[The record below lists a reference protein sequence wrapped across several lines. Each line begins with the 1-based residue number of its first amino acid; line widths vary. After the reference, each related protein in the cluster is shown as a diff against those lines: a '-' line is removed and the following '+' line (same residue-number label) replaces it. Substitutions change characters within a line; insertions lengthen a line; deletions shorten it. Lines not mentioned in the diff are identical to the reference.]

1 MTDTHKWQLL
11 ALTVLLGALLYLL
24 APVLTPFAAAA
35 LFAYLGD
42 PLVDRL
48 EARKLS
54 RSTAVSIVFLL
65 MTLIVVG
72 AVLLLIPMLRT
83 QMVSFGEKLPV
94 FAEWVQGTALPWVE
108 AQTGFGLDHLKTEN
122 LVELAKN
129 YWQEAGTAAG
139 QVFAHLSKSSIAVLG
154 FLANLALIPV
164 VTFYL
169 LRDWDVLVGRVRGLL
184 PRSVEPTVAQLAKD
198 ADAVLGG
205 FLRGQ
210 LSVMISLGAIYSIG
224 LWLVGVD
231 LALLIG
237 MLAGVVS
244 FVPYLGMVIG
254 LGAALIATLVQHG
267 DLFHIVLVC
276 AVFGGGQMIES
287 FLLTPWLV
295 GDKIGMHPVAVIFAI
310 MAGGQLF
317 GFLGVLLALPVAA
330 VVMVVLRWL
339 HARYTESSLYAGD
352 ESSGRGRRRGGP
364 PPAASGREG
373 ALATAGGAVRVD
385 DRAPVSHAHRASEQ
399 KPSRASETDVH
410 PHGEDEAGANGP
422 NEGSGKRRRRRRGPR
437 GGGERPA

>member
-11 ALTVLLGALLYLL
+11 ALTVLLGGLLYLL

-48 EARKLS
+48 QARRLS
-54 RSTAVSIVFLL
+54 RGSAVSIVFLL
-65 MTLIVVG
+65 MTLAVVG
-72 AVLLLIPMLRT
+72 AVLLLIPLLRT
-83 QMVSFGEKLPV
+83 QMAAFGEKLPV
-94 FAEWVQGTALPWVE
+94 FAEWVQNTALPWIEV
-108 AQTGFGLDHLKTEN
+108 QTGFSLDHLKTEN
-122 LVELAKN
+122 LVALAKD
-129 YWQEAGTAAG
+129 YWQEAGQAAG
-139 QVFAHLSKSSIAVLG
+139 QVFTHLSRSSLAVLG

-164 VTFYL
+164 VSFYL
-169 LRDWDVLVGRVRGLL
+169 LRDWDELLGRVRELL
-184 PRSVEPTVAQLAKD
+184 PRSVEPTVVQLAGE
-198 ADAVLGG
+198 ADAVLGS

-210 LSVMISLGAIYSIG
+210 LSVMLSLGAIYSIG
-224 LWLVGVD
+224 LWLVGID

-237 MLAGVVS
+237 MLAGLVS
-244 FVPYLGMVIG
+244 FVPYLGMIIG

-276 AVFGGGQMIES
+276 AVFGAGQTIES

-339 HARYTESSLYAGD
+339 HARYTESSLYGAEGDGRAGRSPRRATSAP
-352 ESSGRGRRRGGP
+352 ESVGADLR
-364 PPAASGREG
+364 PAAGHARIQRERSGTAQAPASSATPVPPSGASDRESDHG
-373 ALATAGGAVRVD
+373 
-385 DRAPVSHAHRASEQ
+385 
-399 KPSRASETDVH
+399 SETA
-410 PHGEDEAGANGP
+410 ETRQ
-422 NEGSGKRRRRRRGPR
+422 GSGKRRRRRRGPR
-437 GGGERPA
+437 GGGEQPA

>member
-11 ALTVLLGALLYLL
+11 ILTLVLGGLLYLL

-54 RSTAVSIVFLL
+54 RGAAVSIVFLL
-65 MTLIVVG
+65 MTLAVVG

-83 QMVSFGEKLPV
+83 QMVAFGEKLPV
-94 FAEWVQGTALPWVE
+94 FAAWVQNTALPWVE
-108 AQTGFGLDHLKTEN
+108 AQTGFGLDHLRTED
-122 LVELAKN
+122 LVALAKD
-129 YWQEAGTAAG
+129 YWQEAGKAAG
-139 QVFAHLSKSSIAVLG
+139 QIFGHLSRSSMAVLG

-164 VTFYL
+164 VSFYL
-169 LRDWDVLVGRVRGLL
+169 LRDWDLLVDRVRALL
-184 PRSVEPTVAQLAKD
+184 PRSVEPTVVQLARE
-198 ADAVLGG
+198 ADSVLGS

-210 LSVMISLGAIYSIG
+210 LSVMLSLGVIYSVG
-224 LWLVGVD
+224 LWLVGID

-237 MLAGVVS
+237 MLAGLVS
-244 FVPYLGMVIG
+244 FVPYLGMIIG
-254 LGAALIATLVQHG
+254 LGAALIAALVQHG

-276 AVFGGGQMIES
+276 AVFGAGQTIES
-287 FLLTPWLV
+287 FVLTPWLV

-339 HARYTESSLYAGD
+339 HARYTESSLYGGDDESRPVRKRAHRGGSVSEGRALVPVGAIVGTAPLRAAGGPAVHASDGATAKPSQKSSDPGD
-352 ESSGRGRRRGGP
+352 EGGP
-364 PPAASGREG
+364 ADPQDG
-373 ALATAGGAVRVD
+373 
-385 DRAPVSHAHRASEQ
+385 
-399 KPSRASETDVH
+399 
-410 PHGEDEAGANGP
+410 
-422 NEGSGKRRRRRRGPR
+422 GSGKRRRRRRGPR

>member
-11 ALTVLLGALLYLL
+11 ALTVLLGGLLYLL

-48 EARKLS
+48 QARRLS
-54 RSTAVSIVFLL
+54 RGSAVSIVFLL
-65 MTLIVVG
+65 MTLAVVG
-72 AVLLLIPMLRT
+72 AVLLLIPLLRT
-83 QMVSFGEKLPV
+83 QMAAFGEKLPV
-94 FAEWVQGTALPWVE
+94 FAEWLQNTALPWIEV
-108 AQTGFGLDHLKTEN
+108 QTGFSLDHLKTEN
-122 LVELAKN
+122 LVALAKD
-129 YWQEAGTAAG
+129 YWQEAGQAAG
-139 QVFAHLSKSSIAVLG
+139 QVFTHLSRSSLAVLG

-164 VTFYL
+164 VSFYL
-169 LRDWDVLVGRVRGLL
+169 LRDWDELLGRVRELL
-184 PRSVEPTVAQLAKD
+184 PRSVEPTVVQLAGE
-198 ADAVLGG
+198 ADAVLGS

-210 LSVMISLGAIYSIG
+210 LSVMLSLGAIYSIG
-224 LWLVGVD
+224 LWLVGID

-237 MLAGVVS
+237 MLAGLVS

-267 DLFHIVLVC
+267 DLLHIVLVC
-276 AVFGGGQMIES
+276 AVFGAGQTIES

-339 HARYTESSLYAGD
+339 HARYTESSLYGAEGDGRAGRSPRRPTSAP
-352 ESSGRGRRRGGP
+352 ESVGADQR
-364 PPAASGREG
+364 PAADHARVQRERSGTAQAPASSATPVPASGASDRESDLG
-373 ALATAGGAVRVD
+373 
-385 DRAPVSHAHRASEQ
+385 
-399 KPSRASETDVH
+399 SETA
-410 PHGEDEAGANGP
+410 ETRQ
-422 NEGSGKRRRRRRGPR
+422 GSGKRRRRRRGPR
-437 GGGERPA
+437 GGGEQPA

>member
-11 ALTVLLGALLYLL
+11 ALTCLIGGLVYLL

-48 EARKLS
+48 EKRKLS
-54 RSTAVSIVFLL
+54 RGTAVGIVFLL
-65 MTLIVVG
+65 MILAAVG
-72 AVLLLIPMLRT
+72 TVLLLVPMLRG
-83 QMVSFGEKLPV
+83 QIVAFGEKLPA
-94 FAEWVQGTALPWVE
+94 FVQWGQTVALPWIE
-108 AQTGFGLDHLKTEN
+108 AQTGFSLDHLKTEDF
-122 LVELAKN
+122 VTLAKQ
-129 YWQEAGTAAG
+129 YWQEAGQAAAS
-139 QVFAHLSKSSIAVLG
+139 VFAQLSRSSLAVLG
-154 FLANLALIPV
+154 FLATLALIPV

-169 LRDWDVLVGRVRGLL
+169 LRDWDLMVARVRQLL
-184 PRSVEPTVAQLAKD
+184 PRQVEPTVTRLAGE

-210 LSVMISLGAIYSIG
+210 LSVMLSLGAIYSLG
-224 LWLVGVD
+224 LWLVGID

-237 MLAGVVS
+237 MLAGLVS

-254 LGAALIATLVQHG
+254 LGAALIAALVQHG
-267 DLFHIVLVC
+267 DLLHVALVC
-276 AVFGGGQMIES
+276 LVFGGGQMLES

-317 GFLGVLLALPVAA
+317 GFLGILLALPVAA

-352 ESSGRGRRRGGP
+352 GRSPRPLAEPVIVSAHDQP
-364 PPAASGREG
+364 PPSTIPR
-373 ALATAGGAVRVD
+373 T
-385 DRAPVSHAHRASEQ
+385 
-399 KPSRASETDVH
+399 K
-410 PHGEDEAGANGP
+410 
-422 NEGSGKRRRRRRGPR
+422 RRRRRGPR
-437 GGGERPA
+437 PGGDGDAAQ

>member
-11 ALTVLLGALLYLL
+11 ALTVLLGGLLYLL

-54 RSTAVSIVFLL
+54 RGSAVGIVFLL
-65 MTLIVVG
+65 MTLVVVG

-83 QMVSFGEKLPV
+83 QMAAFGEKLPV
-94 FAEWVQGTALPWVE
+94 FAEWVQNVALPWIE

-122 LVELAKN
+122 LVALAKD
-129 YWQEAGTAAG
+129 YWQEAGQAAG
-139 QVFAHLSKSSIAVLG
+139 QVFTHLSRSSLAVLG

-164 VTFYL
+164 VSFYL
-169 LRDWDVLVGRVRGLL
+169 LRDWDVLLGRVRELL
-184 PRSVEPTVAQLAKD
+184 PRTVEPTVVKLAGE
-198 ADAVLGG
+198 ADAVLGS

-210 LSVMISLGAIYSIG
+210 LSVMLSLGAIYSIG
-224 LWLVGVD
+224 LWLVGID

-237 MLAGVVS
+237 MLAGLVS
-244 FVPYLGMVIG
+244 FVPYLGMIIG

-276 AVFGGGQMIES
+276 AVFGAGQTIES
-287 FLLTPWLV
+287 FILTPWLV

-339 HARYTESSLYAGD
+339 HARYTESSLYGGD
-352 ESSGRGRRRGGP
+352 GGPGRGGG
-364 PPAASGREG
+364 
-373 ALATAGGAVRVD
+373 
-385 DRAPVSHAHRASEQ
+385 HRAKGSEL
-399 KPSRASETDVH
+399 PSAAAAAEVSPRNVRPPNDSDAATSNET
-410 PHGEDEAGANGP
+410 PPGP
-422 NEGSGKRRRRRRGPR
+422 REGSGKRRRRRRGPR
-437 GGGERPA
+437 GGGDRPA

>member
-1 MTDTHKWQLL
+1 MRDTHKWQLL
-11 ALTVLLGALLYLL
+11 ALTVLIGGLVYLL

-65 MTLIVVG
+65 MTLAVIG
-72 AVLLLIPMLRT
+72 TVLLLIPLLRG
-83 QMVSFGEKLPV
+83 QIDSFGEKLPA
-94 FAEWVQGTALPWVE
+94 FAEWVQGVALPWVE
-108 AQTGFGLDHLKTEN
+108 AQTGFGLDHLKTDN
-122 LVELAKN
+122 LVALAKD
-129 YWQEAGTAAG
+129 YWQEAGTAAA
-139 QVFAHLSKSSIAVLG
+139 QVFGQLSRSSLAVLG
-154 FLANLALIPV
+154 FLANLALVPV

-169 LRDWDVLVGRVRGLL
+169 LRDWDILVARIRSLL
-184 PRSVEPTVAQLAKD
+184 PRQVEPTVAQLAHE
-198 ADAVLGG
+198 ADQVLGS

-210 LSVMISLGAIYSIG
+210 LSVMLSLGAIYSLG
-224 LWLVGVD
+224 LWMVGID

-237 MLAGVVS
+237 MLAGLVS

-254 LGAALIATLVQHG
+254 LGAALIAALVQHG
-267 DLFHIVLVC
+267 DLFHVVLVC
-276 AVFGGGQMIES
+276 AVFGGGQMLES

-330 VVMVVLRWL
+330 VVMVVLRFL
-339 HARYTESSLYAGD
+339 HARYTESSLYVDAAGSAGKRPHRQLATHAQA
-352 ESSGRGRRRGGP
+352 EQSAK
-364 PPAASGREG
+364 PAPALDASGSPD
-373 ALATAGGAVRVD
+373 T
-385 DRAPVSHAHRASEQ
+385 P
-399 KPSRASETDVH
+399 H
-410 PHGEDEAGANGP
+410 PP
-422 NEGSGKRRRRRRGPR
+422 RRRRRRGPR
-437 GGGERPA
+437 GGGSQPA